1 MFTISKH
8 YILISLDILFF
19 FTVSYLFT
27 VIGCVPIIR
36 SPGYV
41 QKNMFIAF
49 IGTFLFCLISLIFF
63 IYNMCTKYKGN
74 FTGRMITRGILECIL
89 AVSFICS
96 LVRLF
101 FIVLL
106 VPLLYSIVIIVEVKY
121 HKEIEESK
129 KNIQNFKTFD
139 GMNSNTGYQIM

>member
-27 VIGCVPIIR
+27 VIGCVPVIR
-36 SPGYV
+36 SSGYV
-41 QKNMFIAF
+41 QKNMFVAF

-96 LVRLF
+96 LVSLSF
-101 FIVLL
+101 SVLL
-106 VPLLYSIVIIVEVKY
+106 VPLLYSAVIIVEVKY

-129 KNIQNFKTFD
+129 KISSKILNN
-139 GMNSNTGYQIM
+139 GYQIIE